1 VPVRLPGRCGNI
13 VRRVIRRLGEH
24 VFVRDRGEVN
34 QVRQLHASG
43 ISTAAIARATG
54 IPRSTVRG
62 WLTSPDYIPGAR
74 SRLRAAPREPEH
86 AVVAQP
92 AYAYLLGLYL
102 GDGHVAQTGGR
113 FRLEIK
119 LDALYPGIVT
129 LAADAIRA
137 VLPGRTVA
145 TRRHR
150 VQRCVAVSAYSALWP
165 ALLPQHGAG
174 RKHLRPIR
182 LREWQQEITTRE
194 PEALVRGLIHSDG
207 CRYTAVVRR
216 RGREYRYVRYAFAN
230 RSDDIKTIFCAHLDL
245 LGVRWT
251 RPNDKDI
258 AVARKADVALMDRFV
273 GPKR

>member
-1 VPVRLPGRCGNI
+1 M
-13 VRRVIRRLGEH
+13 
-24 VFVRDRGEVN
+24 
-34 QVRQLHASG
+34 
-43 ISTAAIARATG
+43 STAAIARATG

-62 WLTSPDYIPGAR
+62 WLTTPDYIPGAR
-74 SRLRAAPREPEH
+74 SRLRAAPVGPEH
-86 AVVAQP
+86 AVVTQAG
-92 AYAYLLGLYL
+92 YAY
-102 GDGHVAQTGGR
+102 
-113 FRLEIK
+113 
-119 LDALYPGIVT
+119 LYPGIVT
-129 LAADAIRA
+129 LAAEAIRA

-182 LREWQQEITTRE
+182 LREWQREITTRE

-230 RSDDIKTIFCAHLDL
+230 RSEDIKTIFCGHLDL

-251 RPNDKDI
+251 RPNEKDI